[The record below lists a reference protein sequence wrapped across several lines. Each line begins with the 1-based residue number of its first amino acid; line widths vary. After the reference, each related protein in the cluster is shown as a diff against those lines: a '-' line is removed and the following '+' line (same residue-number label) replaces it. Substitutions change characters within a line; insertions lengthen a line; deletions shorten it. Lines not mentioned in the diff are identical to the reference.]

1 MFTLL
6 YFTQRLPCTCCHP
19 QKNPLM
25 LRLLVILS
33 AGIMLLSACSKNNNS
48 DESLLY
54 GTWVKGANA
63 GDTLWFMR
71 KDGKNIMRSNQSF
84 NPGLAA
90 YTEVE
95 YSFKDGKLQKV
106 LPLSSSALSGI
117 DSFAWIEEGKKFE
130 LLGYQLYMFMSSTAT
145 KFAFTKID

>member
-1 MFTLL
+1 M
-6 YFTQRLPCTCCHP
+6 QRPTHPACHP

-25 LRLLVILS
+25 LRLLIFLS
-33 AGIMLLSACSKNNNS
+33 TGIMLLSACSKNNNS

-54 GTWVKGANA
+54 GTWTKGTQT

-117 DSFAWIEEGKKFE
+117 DSFVWIEEGKKFE
-130 LLGYQLYMFMSSTAT
+130 LLGYQLYMFMSSTGT
-145 KFAFTKID
+145 KFSFIKID